1 MNWLSKHRAGQVL
14 LFIILY
20 LLISNLIKAWIFG
33 FFGSHSLNGISYRFI
48 DLGVMLSLSVP
59 LFWWMMNRMDSYIE
73 GIKELANE
81 KQVMNE
87 QLEKQNQQ
95 LKYMAY
101 YDDLTHLP
109 NQYKLIKDLRM
120 YLEHVKQLELAD
132 TEEDAPLGFV
142 GLLDIKHF
150 QKIHEM
156 MGQRVA
162 ERLKIDITERL
173 KDSIPKG
180 LSLYNYSDHGF
191 ALVSDFTA
199 PIADETWIEETLQR
213 IKVPF
218 KTTEGSVFVSLNMG
232 ITIFPEQGE
241 DAEELLTQASQA
253 LAAAKREESS
263 TYLLYN
269 PILSEQALRKLTL
282 EQDLQT
288 AVERNELR
296 LYYQAKKDLQQ
307 SGIIGA
313 EALIRWEHPEHGF
326 ISPCEF
332 IPIAESSGMIIPI
345 GEWVLETACKQLKEW
360 QDASYDMTVSVNV
373 SIRQLRECH
382 FPDKVRACLW
392 RHGLS
397 PDCLELEIT
406 ESLMQDLEESKR
418 IFRKLKEIG
427 VKISVDDFGTGYA
440 SLSVLSMLDIDY
452 LKIDQAFVRQMGTNE
467 AVNSIVKTIIQLGK
481 NINVALIAEGIEERH
496 QEETLLAYGC
506 EYGQGYLY
514 SKPIPATA
522 FRKLLE
528 ADNPQAS
535 IS

>member
-33 FFGSHSLNGISYRFI
+33 FLGSHSLNGISYRFI

-397 PDCLELEIT
+397 SDCLELEIT